1 MRKLAVC
8 LGLCVLLAKTGTV
21 FGQSEPFSPTFTEP
35 AKPGIAKAKS
45 PFADPTFTLP
55 ARENQKP
62 KTVPRRGL
70 TRSKSTAAQL
80 IQLRAIKQGNER
92 RARIA
97 TRQRQ
102 GISLLRP
109 ARSSYYTVLQDWDRV
124 NGPAWRGRGDRNFFR
139 IR

>member
-35 AKPGIAKAKS
+35 AKAGVTKAKPS
-45 PFADPTFTLP
+45 FAEPTFTLP
-55 ARENQKP
+55 SRGNRNS

-70 TRSKSTAAQL
+70 SSSKSTAAQL
-80 IQLRAIKQGNER
+80 LQLRAIKQGNER

-97 TRQRQ
+97 TRQRL

-109 ARSSYYTVLQDWDRV
+109 SRSPYYTVLQDWDRV
-124 NGPAWRGRGDRNFFR
+124 NGPAWRGRGDRNYFR